1 MSEPS
6 TTRFA
11 YDGTGVDAARGRHH
25 FVVNRLG
32 LTIAAGELAEDEQ
45 IVPDEVCARFGVSRP
60 VVREALRVLEAK
72 GMVSPKPKTGT
83 RVLPIHQWNL
93 LDQDVISW
101 RIMGPQRARQLS
113 ELTDLRVAVEIYA
126 ARNCA
131 EHATDPQIAAM
142 HRCCDAM
149 AVAVHTGNL
158 AEFTEAD
165 VAFHT
170 ALLDASGNTMFQHF
184 ATPFAV
190 FLHAR
195 KELDTLPERV
205 EDSVVDNHRG
215 IVEAIADRDADRAE
229 AHSRLLIETSRE
241 ELLRN
246 LGPA

>member
-1 MSEPS
+1 MPEPS

-11 YDGTGVDAARGRHH
+11 YDDTGLDAARGRHQ

-32 LTIAAGELAEDEQ
+32 LMIAAGELAEDSQ
-45 IVPDEVCARFGVSRP
+45 ILPDEVCERFGVSRP

-101 RIMGPQRARQLS
+101 RIMGPHRARQLS

-126 ARNCA
+126 ARKCA
-131 EHATDPQIAAM
+131 IDATAEQLAEM
-142 HRCCDAM
+142 HKWCDAM
-149 AVAVHTGNL
+149 AAAAHAGNL
-158 AEFTEAD
+158 EEFTEAD
-165 VAFHT
+165 IAFHT
-170 ALLDASGNTMFQHF
+170 ALLDASGNSVFQQF

-190 FLHAR
+190 FLHA
-195 KELDTLPERV
+195 KNELHTLPERV
-205 EDSVVDNHRG
+205 DDEVLDNHRG
-215 IVEAIADRDADRAE
+215 VVEAIAAHDADLAESLCRKMIEASRA
-229 AHSRLLIETSRE
+229 

-246 LGPA
+246 LPQD

>member
-1 MSEPS
+1 MPEPS

-11 YDGTGVDAARGRHH
+11 YDDTGLDAARGRHQ

-32 LTIAAGELAEDEQ
+32 LMIAAGELAEDEQ
-45 IVPDEVCARFGVSRP
+45 ILPDEVCDRFGVSRP

-101 RIMGPQRARQLS
+101 RIMGPHRARQLS

-126 ARNCA
+126 ARKC
-131 EHATDPQIAAM
+131 ATDATPDEVAEL
-142 HRCCDAM
+142 HEWCDAM
-149 AVAVHTGNL
+149 AAAARTGDL
-158 AEFTEAD
+158 ASFTEAD

-170 ALLDASGNTMFQHF
+170 ALLNASGNSVFQHF

-190 FLHAR
+190 FLHA
-195 KELDTLPERV
+195 KQELHTLPERV
-205 EDSVVDNHRG
+205 EDAVVDSHRD
-215 IVEAIADRDADRAE
+215 VVMAIGAHNGELAE
-229 AHSRLLIETSRE
+229 SLCRKMIETSRA

-246 LGPA
+246 LH